1 MDIVVCK
8 TLDKKI
14 KVNIFQLESWS
25 MERMKI
31 SDGGND
37 KLQENASEIN
47 SNVWP
52 MNHLKYHLSKTE
64 VWTLLRRNRLLEKC

>member
-52 MNHLKYHLSKTE
+52 MDHLKYHLNKLDQISKLRQK
-64 VWTLLRRNRLLEKC
+64 LL

>member
-52 MNHLKYHLSKTE
+52 MDHLKYPSSMLDQISKLRQK
-64 VWTLLRRNRLLEKC
+64 LL

>member
-52 MNHLKYHLSKTE
+52 MDHLKYHLSKLDQISKLRQK
-64 VWTLLRRNRLLEKC
+64 LL

>member
-52 MNHLKYHLSKTE
+52 MNHLKYHLSKLDQISKLRQK
-64 VWTLLRRNRLLEKC
+64 LL

>member
-52 MNHLKYHLSKTE
+52 MDHLKYHLSKLGRISKLRYK
-64 VWTLLRRNRLLEKC
+64 LL

>member
-52 MNHLKYHLSKTE
+52 MDHLKYHFSKLDQISKLRQK
-64 VWTLLRRNRLLEKC
+64 LL

>member
-52 MNHLKYHLSKTE
+52 VDHLKYHLSKLDQISQLRQK
-64 VWTLLRRNRLLEKC
+64 LL

>member
-52 MNHLKYHLSKTE
+52 MDHLKYHVSKLDQISKLRQK
-64 VWTLLRRNRLLEKC
+64 LL